1 MYLTQEKPYRPLLI
15 ALIFLT
21 LPLALL
27 LHEIITVGLFR
38 HSGLLLTFQDGQLR
52 QVAGWDD
59 AIVWFIC
66 GVFGFFNLMIAGG
79 LTKLAY
85 KKMMRRHFRYALF
98 LSGAAA
104 CAAALVVIIL
114 ESLLGSAALGS
125 MRQGGI
131 FLYALSV
138 WILAML
144 TLPRQLT
151 RAPEQPIIFHKM
163 KR

>member
-38 HSGLLLTFQDGQLR
+38 HSGLLLTFQNGQLR

-66 GVFGFFNLMIAGG
+66 GVFGFFNLIIAGG

-85 KKMMRRHFRYALF
+85 KKMMRRHFHYALF

-114 ESLLGSAALGS
+114 ESLLGSVALGG

>member
-15 ALIFLT
+15 ALIFLP

-66 GVFGFFNLMIAGG
+66 GVFGFFNLIIAGSV
-79 LTKLAY
+79 AAISRCVVH
-85 KKMMRRHFRYALF
+85 RRSTSYP
-98 LSGAAA
+98 
-104 CAAALVVIIL
+104 
-114 ESLLGSAALGS
+114 
-125 MRQGGI
+125 
-131 FLYALSV
+131 
-138 WILAML
+138 W
-144 TLPRQLT
+144 
-151 RAPEQPIIFHKM
+151 
-163 KR
+163 